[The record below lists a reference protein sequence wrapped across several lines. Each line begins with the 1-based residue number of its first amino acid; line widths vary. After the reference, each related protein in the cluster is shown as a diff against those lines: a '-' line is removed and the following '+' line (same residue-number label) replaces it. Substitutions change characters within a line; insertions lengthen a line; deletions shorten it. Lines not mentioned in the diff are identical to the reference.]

1 MLLAA
6 HELAVD
12 ARRHGAR
19 VEELRVGRL
28 GDGCVC
34 DIVERGG
41 ERNGHRSL
49 SRLLAERLVSRIEEF
64 SSADRHTFRV
74 WV

>member
-6 HELAVD
+6 HELAAD

-19 VEELRVGRL
+19 VEELRVGRVA
-28 GDGCVC
+28 DGCVC
-34 DIVERGG
+34 DIVARGG
-41 ERNGHRSL
+41 ERNGHRSPG
-49 SRLLAERLVSRIEEF
+49 RLIAERLVSRIEEF
-64 SSADRHTFRV
+64 SSAGGHTLRV